1 MSRKLMA
8 LLLVVAVGLAACSGS
23 DEAVCADGAE
33 EWARYQLFL
42 GRSTPSGE
50 VVDDSSWSAFLRDSV
65 TPRFPDGLTVI
76 DGYGQWRD
84 AQGEVQGERSTVLV
98 ILVPPDEDAMTRIDE
113 VSYEYEQ
120 TFMQESVLRVV
131 DRACVSF
138 T

>member
-1 MSRKLMA
+1 MPKNLIS
-8 LLLVVAVGLAACSGS
+8 LLLAVAVGLAACSGI
-23 DEAVCADGAE
+23 DEPVCADGAE
-33 EWARYQLFL
+33 EWSRYQLFL

-50 VVDDSSWSAFLRDSV
+50 VVDDSAWSAFLRDTV

-84 AQGEVQGERSTVLV
+84 AEGEVHGERSTVLV
-98 ILVPPDEDAMTRIDE
+98 ILVPPDEDATIRIDE
-113 VSYEYEQ
+113 ISHEYEQ
-120 TFMQESVLRVV
+120 RFMQESVLRVV